1 MKSTICTKIKM
12 AERVQRKG
20 SLTVD
25 YSQLNS
31 LSSVLLYDT
40 KRRKRKQGTE
50 YPVERIIHRRK
61 VKQVSV
67 NLLFALLFNR
77 LFLSKNTFF
86 NAHKGLNLVVLVFNF
101 RYITEFIE
109 RL

>member
-1 MKSTICTKIKM
+1 M
-12 AERVQRKG
+12 AERVQRKR

-40 KRRKRKQGTE
+40 KRRKRKQGAE

-86 NAHKGLNLVVLVFNF
+86 NAYKGFINLLVLVFNF

-109 RL
+109 SL